1 MRAAIDATEAD
12 RGELPFFVRPT
23 VRRGFAQRTGHD
35 VAGWRA
41 LLADAARGAAAPA
54 LPVALAALADSCRTA
69 PERARKAMGGTAAQA
84 AMIEERMRP
93 RIAAALA
100 LRALLAPPS

>member
-1 MRAAIDATEAD
+1 
-12 RGELPFFVRPT
+12 
-23 VRRGFAQRTGHD
+23 
-35 VAGWRA
+35 
-41 LLADAARGAAAPA
+41 
-54 LPVALAALADSCRTA
+54 
-69 PERARKAMGGTAAQA
+69 MGGTAAQA